1 MLCRWLLIGAAV
13 TALAAC
19 ANVFYDPDIG
29 PSHSRYGSAAA
40 DADEGCAGGSA
51 DLLHQ
56 NRRGGS
62 DYSTLRCQQGH

>member
-1 MLCRWLLIGAAV
+1 MLSRFLLIGAAL

-19 ANVFYDPDIG
+19 DHLFYDSDVG
-29 PSHSRYGSAAA
+29 PSHSRYGTAAA

-56 NRRGGS
+56 SRPGGGN
-62 DYSTLRCQQGH
+62 YSSLRCQQGH